1 MENYDMHMNENA
13 FGMDAKIKWD
23 ELKLNSDGL
32 IPVVVQEE
40 KTGIVLM
47 VAYMNQQAFEDTI
60 RTGRMNYYSRSR
72 KSQWLKGESSGHFQ
86 DVISL
91 SADCDKDTLLAVV
104 SQTGPACH
112 TGSHSCFFNE
122 IVSK

>member
-1 MENYDMHMNENA
+1 MHMNENA